1 MKPRSASLV
10 CTQNCPALDVQQ
22 TISSVFTP
30 LLYGIWQMTK
40 ITFDFAVIA
49 PLVQRVTVNAG
60 LLAPTR
66 QSAAGVLSI
75 VSRVFLTLSGEFHSC
90 YYYYYCS
97 HFYDSPLISLF
108 LLAQG
113 CCNDIKKPA
122 CLLSCDQYSPNT
134 GLAGVSCGT
143 KTYC

>member
-1 MKPRSASLV
+1 
-10 CTQNCPALDVQQ
+10 
-22 TISSVFTP
+22 
-30 LLYGIWQMTK
+30 MTK
-40 ITFDFAVIA
+40 IMFDLAVTVIFAH
-49 PLVQRVTVNAG
+49 RVTVNAG